1 MSFQSDGLQ
10 PSAEISKEDV
20 FDFMIN
26 TFDNGYAAISDT
38 RLLDFF
44 KADESALT
52 AWISKE
58 KSNFRLL
65 RHKNGDISVAVYDIN
80 IEPCQ
85 QFWSENGCSDED
97 CGKFHICKK
106 VILQI
111 PHNKHT
117 CRFNHELS
125 TSNND
130 KLIEESDLVDLT
142 NEQIL
147 ILLRN
152 RYPKVCKEYQ
162 NNQCTEGI
170 EFCQRL
176 HICLDFIVGNCKKS
190 EALCGLLHENGLG
203 GKQSARLM
211 EEFNLEQDCFPMCLY
226 YEDIAIAP
234 RFTSDGKLFKKT
246 FCQTSAS
253 HPRKCEPSFQLC
265 QQTF

>member
-1 MSFQSDGLQ
+1 
-10 PSAEISKEDV
+10 
-20 FDFMIN
+20 MIN

-38 RLLDFF
+38 RLLNFF
-44 KADESALT
+44 KTDESTVT

-65 RHKNGDISVAVYDIN
+65 RHKDGNISVAVYDIN

-85 QFWSENGCSDED
+85 HFWSENGCDDED

-106 VILQI
+106 VVLQI

-117 CRFNHELS
+117 CRFSHEFS
-125 TSNND
+125 TSSND
-130 KLIEESDLVDLT
+130 KLIEENDLANLT

-162 NNQCTEGI
+162 NKQCTDGI
-170 EFCQRL
+170 NFCQNL
-176 HICLDFIVGNCKKS
+176 HVCLDLIVGKCKKS
-190 EALCGLLHENGLG
+190 EALCGLLHENSLA

-211 EEFNLEQDCFPMCLY
+211 QEFNLEQDCFPLCLY
-226 YEDIAIAP
+226 YEDIVIPP
-234 RFTSDGKLFKKT
+234 RFITDGKLIKK
-246 FCQTSAS
+246 
-253 HPRKCEPSFQLC
+253 LVLY
-265 QQTF
+265 

>member
-1 MSFQSDGLQ
+1 
-10 PSAEISKEDV
+10 
-20 FDFMIN
+20 MIN

-44 KADESALT
+44 KADEASVR
-52 AWISKE
+52 AWILKE

-65 RHKNGDISVAVYDIN
+65 YHKDGNISVAVYDIN

-85 QFWSENGCSDED
+85 HFWSENGCDDEG

-117 CRFNHELS
+117 CRFSHEFS
-125 TSNND
+125 TSSND
-130 KLIEESDLVDLT
+130 RLIEENDLANLT

-170 EFCQRL
+170 SFCQKL
-176 HICLDFIVGNCKKS
+176 HVCLDLIVGNCKKS

-211 EEFNLEQDCFPMCLY
+211 QEFNLEQDCFPLCLY
-226 YEDIAIAP
+226 YEDIVIAP
-234 RFTSDGKLFKKT
+234 RFTTDGKLFNK
-246 FCQTSAS
+246 
-253 HPRKCEPSFQLC
+253 HILY
-265 QQTF
+265 QTFQMC